1 VKTLD
6 PTSLILAKAIMGK
19 GSGRRPT
26 DENKFQSNYDLIF
39 GKKPPE
45 GQDKDKEKQDGNN
58 DTTQNERQ

>member
-1 VKTLD
+1 MLD

-45 GQDKDKEKQDGNN
+45 GQDKEKEKQDGN
-58 DTTQNERQ
+58 DTTPTKE

>member
-1 VKTLD
+1 
-6 PTSLILAKAIMGK
+6 MGK

-45 GQDKDKEKQDGNN
+45 GQENNKEKQDGNN
-58 DTTQNERQ
+58 DTTTSNSQK

>member
-19 GSGRRPT
+19 GSVRRPT

-45 GQDKDKEKQDGNN
+45 GQEKNKEKQNGNN
-58 DTTQNERQ
+58 DTTRTKGQ

>member
-1 VKTLD
+1 
-6 PTSLILAKAIMGK
+6 MGK

-45 GQDKDKEKQDGNN
+45 GQDKEKEKQDGN
-58 DTTQNERQ
+58 DTTPTKE

>member
-45 GQDKDKEKQDGNN
+45 GQENNKEKQDGNN
-58 DTTQNERQ
+58 DTTRNEEQ

>member
-1 VKTLD
+1 
-6 PTSLILAKAIMGK
+6 MGK

-45 GQDKDKEKQDGNN
+45 GQEKNKEKQDGNN